1 MEILLK
7 LELPLLSRDLST
19 KKLKIHAIRRGD
31 EKQFKAKTQVLGRGD
46 RFTRSRECYLSLHW
60 LENGQSELETE
71 QSLKYCPIQV
81 VS

>member
-1 MEILLK
+1 MHRSVPKSSQRL
-7 LELPLLSRDLST
+7 
-19 KKLKIHAIRRGD
+19 
-31 EKQFKAKTQVLGRGD
+31 LGRGD

-60 LENGQSELETE
+60 LENGQSELETG